1 MSAGRLKEH
10 LRICMNFILT
20 LLTCA
25 IFLFNTSPVFA
36 QNTPSPTTPPQ
47 QSTQFTNEFTV
58 ENEPEGVVA
67 LLQSFIQGFDSFIG
81 GFIFYTP
88 DPLGNTIT
96 LKDDAQIPGITKY
109 RDMFYQITI
118 PILAIIIAG
127 IAVSKLGSDNVQE
140 LKSFGVRLLI
150 TVILFITVPHILSYS
165 VQANN
170 LLVARITE
178 TRTFTGF
185 LDTYFDK
192 TQEQIEQGETSEKFG
207 IPSFDISLTGGIFRS
222 LGKFVVQVFL
232 FALTF
237 LFLLMGFLYIG
248 FQFVIRF
255 AALLFL
261 DAIFPVVLPFML
273 AERTQMIVYT
283 FFKSW
288 FTFLIQQPAFVLG
301 FAIATDIF
309 NSILTASGPSVGML
323 FFYTG
328 FLFFLGGVNILTA
341 RIFGDTWTAFSTNMA
356 AAVAYRGTTAP
367 VAQRASNF
375 KRGLIGGNGSM
386 STALG
391 QKIRHKWDT
400 RGNGEDNGSSNG
412 GGAPNGKPSNGSGG
426 YPKRTYGGGYSQSGK
441 GQYGQGGLYNLPV
454 HDTRPN
460 LSRSLGSR
468 GMNVQMEN
476 YKQGVVSVSGEA
488 YRHDDPK
495 TGLTTLYP
503 QRHDAI
509 RDGVPDDQLQKVT
522 LDGNRYI
529 DMSAFSKDN
538 PNPHN
543 FNAMQEAKRQGKEIN
558 YGYVNQSSPPQ
569 KVKQF
574 LDLSDKRNAAYGI
587 DGVIVRRQGKDS
599 SDHIIRLYSQGTKK
613 AKKS

>member
-1 MSAGRLKEH
+1 MKL
-10 LRICMNFILT
+10 ILS

-25 IFLFNTSPVFA
+25 IFLFNTSSVFA
-36 QNTPSPTTPPQ
+36 QSNPSPTTPPQ
-47 QSTQFTNEFTV
+47 QSVKFTNEFTV
-58 ENEPEGVVA
+58 ENEPGGVVT

-88 DPLGNTIT
+88 DPLGETIT
-96 LKDDAQIPGITKY
+96 LKDDARIPGITKY

-140 LKSFGVRLLI
+140 LKSFGVRLVI
-150 TVILFITVPHILSYS
+150 TVILFVTVPHILSYS
-165 VQANN
+165 IQANN

-178 TRTFTGF
+178 TQTFTGF
-185 LDTYFDK
+185 LDSYFEE
-192 TQEQIEQGETSEKFG
+192 TQKQIEQGEPSEKFG

-261 DAIFPVVLPFML
+261 AAIFPVVLPFTL
-273 AERTQMIVYT
+273 AERTQSIVYT

-328 FLFFLGGVNILTA
+328 FLFFLGGVNVLTA
-341 RIFGDTWTAFSTNMA
+341 RIFGDTWTAFSTNMG
-356 AAVAYRGTTAP
+356 AAVAYKGTTSP
-367 VAQRASNF
+367 VAQRASSF

-391 QKIRHKWDT
+391 QKIRHKWDA
-400 RGNGEDNGSSNG
+400 RGNGDDNGSSNG
-412 GGAPNGKPSNGSGG
+412 SGGSSYGKPSNGSDG
-426 YPKRTYGGGYSQSGK
+426 YNKRPYGGNSQSGGAQN
-441 GQYGQGGLYNLPV
+441 GQSGLYNLPAY
-454 HDTRPN
+454 DTRPN
-460 LSRSLGSR
+460 LSRSLEGR

-476 YKQGVVSVSGEA
+476 HKQGVVSVSGEA
-488 YRHDDPK
+488 FRHDDPN

-613 AKKS
+613 SKKS